1 MQQGYNNYIKTR
13 WLQNGLSYSDLR
25 MNMYATLQQTQCT
38 YYDSIAFD
46 LSQFGSLFGKD
57 CETYILTDTEA
68 FPFEAKSPIIPIF
81 TQILLQDRS
90 YLVTTW
96 SVQSLDIVLGLIG
109 GFVGLIWD
117 LLGYSLGGYES
128 FKFSTALISE
138 IYSTTDKSRMMKDS
152 VPDNHAD
159 ACTDLKKG
167 LETQARY
174 EYSYREYFCSWLLLK
189 PLCCFKSCLRK
200 R

>member
-1 MQQGYNNYIKTR
+1 M
-13 WLQNGLSYSDLR
+13 
-25 MNMYATLQQTQCT
+25 
-38 YYDSIAFD
+38 
-46 LSQFGSLFGKD
+46 
-57 CETYILTDTEA
+57 
-68 FPFEAKSPIIPIF
+68 PIF
-81 TQILLQDRS
+81 TQFLVQDRS

-109 GFVGLIWD
+109 GFVGLIWG

-138 IYSTTDKSRMMKDS
+138 IYSTTDKSRMRRDL
-152 VPDNHAD
+152 VPTTHAD

-174 EYSYREYFCSWLLLK
+174 EYCYREYFCTWLLLK
-189 PLCCFKSCLRK
+189 LLCCFKSCLSK
-200 R
+200 RQCYKRRQKRFERHEMA